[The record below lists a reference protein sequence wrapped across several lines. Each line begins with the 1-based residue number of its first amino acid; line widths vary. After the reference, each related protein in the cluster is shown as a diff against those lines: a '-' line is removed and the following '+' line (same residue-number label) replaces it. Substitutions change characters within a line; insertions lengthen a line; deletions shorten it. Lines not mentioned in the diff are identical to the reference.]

1 MNQRFVFY
9 SVGKL
14 LQVLAM
20 VLFVPTAI
28 ALWETDLQGTLLSF
42 LFDKKII
49 GFLIAIVA
57 SFACGILF
65 IFFSRGRKTT
75 GGVREGFAIV
85 TFAWLLFSLFGC
97 IPLFAYFLAE
107 QSSLSPMILVR
118 AFTDAYFEIMSGFTT
133 TGATILTDIEV
144 LPKGILFWRS
154 LTHWLGGMGI
164 VTLALIMLPAFGV
177 AAYQMFR
184 GEVPGPST
192 ERLTPRVAQ
201 TASVLWAVY
210 AVLTLAETLLLWIG
224 GMTVFDAFC
233 HAFGTLA
240 TGGFSTRN
248 ASIGAY
254 DSQFIDWVITI
265 FMFFAGVN
273 FIIHY
278 QVIFRRG
285 LGMVKSDSEFH
296 FYVIVMLVAT
306 VLTTAVLAV
315 VGLGSVQQ
323 IGASFRNA
331 PLAPGQL
338 LDKIA
343 EERYHLRSLYQT
355 LRYAAFQVISITT
368 TTGYVTTDFDTW
380 PNFLR
385 LTLVV
390 LMFFGGSAGSTGGG
404 MKMIRVMV
412 VLKTAW
418 REVRTMIQPRLI
430 LPVKVGGNALEEKQV
445 ANILGFAMLFL
456 LLFVFFSAVMST
468 MIPDFT
474 TAITT
479 VVATMCNIGP
489 GLSGIGAYENY
500 AWIPI
505 GGKWVLVLCM
515 LLGRLEI
522 YTVLIA
528 FAPISWKK

>member
-14 LQVLAM
+14 LQVLAV

-28 ALWETDLQGTLLSF
+28 ALWETDYSGSLVSF
-42 LFDKKII
+42 LTDMKIF
-49 GFLIAIVA
+49 GFLIAIA
-57 SFACGILF
+57 SSFICGILF
-65 IFFSRGRKTT
+65 ILFSRGKETS

-85 TFAWLLFSLFGC
+85 TLAWVLFTLFGC
-97 IPLFAYFLAE
+97 IPLVGYFLAE
-107 QSSLSPMILVR
+107 TPSAGPIKILT
-118 AFTDAYFEIMSGFTT
+118 AFTNAYFEIMSGFTT

-144 LPKGILFWRS
+144 LPLGMLFWRS

-164 VTLALIMLPAFGV
+164 VTLALVMLPAFGV

-201 TASVLWAVY
+201 TATVLWGVY
-210 AVLTLAETLLLWIG
+210 ALLTLAETFLLWLG
-224 GMTVFDAFC
+224 GMSLFDALC

-240 TGGFSTRN
+240 TGGFSTKN

-254 DSQFIDWVITI
+254 NSQFIDWVVTV

-278 QVIFRRG
+278 QVLFRRQM
-285 LGMVKSDSEFH
+285 GMVKNDSEFH
-296 FYVIVMLVAT
+296 FYVTVIVVAT
-306 VLTTAVLAV
+306 VIATVVLALF
-315 VGLGSVQQ
+315 GLGSVEQ
-323 IGASFRNA
+323 IAASFRSD
-331 PLAPGQL
+331 PLSSEEL
-338 LDKIA
+338 LSKI
-343 EERYHLRSLYQT
+343 EIERSHIQSLYQT

-368 TTGYVTTDFDTW
+368 TTGYATTDFDTW

-385 LTLVV
+385 LMLVA

-404 MKMIRVMV
+404 MKMIRIMV

-430 LPVKVGGNALEEKQV
+430 LPVKVGDAALEEKQV

-456 LLFVFFSAVMST
+456 LLFVFFSAIMST
-468 MIPDFT
+468 MVHDFT

-479 VVATMCNIGP
+479 VIATMCNIGP

-500 AWIPI
+500 AWIPL
-505 GGKWVLVLCM
+505 GGKWVLVICM

-528 FAPISWKK
+528 LAPISWKK